1 MFWQVLE
8 DEENFDVSDFTS
20 LVTDST
26 DQQTDSNGNYY
37 CILSIIINQIP
48 MVIINLKFALL
59 HIIVVAMMVSAFN
72 CLLSFHLY

>member
-8 DEENFDVSDFTS
+8 DEEDFDVSDFTS
-20 LVTDST
+20 LVTDNA

-48 MVIINLKFALL
+48 MVIINLCFIAYYRCGNDG
-59 HIIVVAMMVSAFN
+59 VYF
-72 CLLSFHLY
+72 